1 MDPYHIETELLIQLR
16 NGEHNAFRRLF
27 DLYYALMCAIA
38 YEYIEDEYI
47 CQGIAEDVL
56 LSVWEKRKQLDIN
69 ISLKGYLIRSVRNR
83 SIDYL
88 RSNVQETKV
97 VRMNTIDEYETC
109 FIADEELFDKIAL
122 LELEDKIEEI
132 VSTLPVE
139 CRTVFQMSRFEG
151 LSNQEIAERLN
162 ISINTVKYH
171 IKKALSVLKEGLGD
185 YLFAIVV
192 AFVFLFRH

>member
-1 MDPYHIETELLIQLR
+1 MT
-16 NGEHNAFRRLF
+16 
-27 DLYYALMCAIA
+27 
-38 YEYIEDEYI
+38 
-47 CQGIAEDVL
+47 
-56 LSVWEKRKQLDIN
+56 STDIN
-69 ISLKGYLIRSVRNR
+69 FQENNNIGHLKYEG
-83 SIDYL
+83 SIDPKVTGGFDNGFMYKNWKMNVYFTYQFGNVIRL
-88 RSNVQETKV
+88 YPEFSAVYSDMSAMPKEMKNRWMQAGNEKYTDVPGIPSKRQVSNIENLNVA
-97 VRMNTIDEYETC
+97 C
-109 FIADEELFDKIAL
+109 L
-122 LELEDKIEEI
+122 LYT
-132 VSTLPVE
+132 STLPVE